1 MAVEIYQGTYVSA
14 ESAANYIDV
23 ATITEGI
30 NMLGQAADE
39 YAGIGSS
46 LIEVSGNF
54 TNEVLSVQGAT
65 MQNSIENCGSTITD
79 VKEKLIDIGNNIL
92 EATQKALDKKQLELN
107 EIAKE
112 KDQAAALQANNQN
125 S

>member
-14 ESAANYIDV
+14 ESAANYIDIT
-23 ATITEGI
+23 TITQGI
-30 NMLGQAADE
+30 NMLGQAAEE
-39 YAGIGSS
+39 YAEIGSS
-46 LIEVSGNF
+46 LIGVSGNF
-54 TNEVLSVQGAT
+54 TSEVLSVQGTT
-65 MQNSIENCGSTITD
+65 MQNSIENCGSSITD
-79 VKEKLIDIGNNIL
+79 IKEKLTNIGNNIL

-112 KDQAAALQANNQN
+112 KDQAAALQANSQN